1 MKESPTWIK
10 IDPLSEQLQCSKRTI
25 YDLKTDNVLRAGVHY
40 YAVGKGTARHV
51 YNLDLCREAL
61 LEETAKRA
69 KLEAKKIKAT
79 ETYTDSHRQELVSGG
94 VQA

>member
-1 MKESPTWIK
+1 MKENPIWIK

-25 YDLKTDNVLRAGVHY
+25 YDLKNDNVLRAGVHY

-69 KLEAKKIKAT
+69 KLEVKKIKAT
-79 ETYTDSHRQELVSGG
+79 ETYNESHRKELVAGG
-94 VQA
+94 LR

>member
-1 MKESPTWIK
+1 MKDRPIWIG
-10 IDPLSEQLQCSKRTI
+10 IDPLSDELQCSKRTI

-51 YNLDLCREAL
+51 YNLDLCRDAL

-69 KLEAKKIKAT
+69 ELEAKKIQAT
-79 ETYTDSHRQELVSGG
+79 ETYNESHRKELVAGG
-94 VQA
+94 RI

>member
-1 MKESPTWIK
+1 MKDRPIWIR
-10 IDPLSEQLQCSKRTI
+10 IDPLSDELQCSKRTI

-69 KLEAKKIKAT
+69 KLEANKIKES
-79 ETYTDSHRQELVSGG
+79 ETYNESHRQELVAGG
-94 VQA
+94 RI

>member
-1 MKESPTWIK
+1 MKDPQNWIK
-10 IDPLSEQLQCSKRTI
+10 IDPLVEHLHCSKRTI

-40 YAVGKGTARHV
+40 YSVGKGTARHV

-69 KLEAKKIKAT
+69 KIEAKKIKAT
-79 ETYTDSHRQELVSGG
+79 ETYNESHRKELVTGG
-94 VQA
+94 LR